1 LIKSKKESLVFLIFG
16 RNEYYRKLKIDDF
29 VEVVGEEFRLKNAD
43 ILENKI
49 DTLIK
54 TAKHKIQSM

>member
-1 LIKSKKESLVFLIFG
+1 LIFG

-54 TAKHKIQSM
+54 TAKHKVQSM